1 MMIDDIINDNR
12 ICPMCRKETDYMSM
26 VWLDGLCTCP
36 SCYEAR
42 KKDEELIMKKGA

>member
-1 MMIDDIINDNR
+1 MMMDDIINDKR
-12 ICPMCRKETDYMSM
+12 ICPMCRKETDFMNM